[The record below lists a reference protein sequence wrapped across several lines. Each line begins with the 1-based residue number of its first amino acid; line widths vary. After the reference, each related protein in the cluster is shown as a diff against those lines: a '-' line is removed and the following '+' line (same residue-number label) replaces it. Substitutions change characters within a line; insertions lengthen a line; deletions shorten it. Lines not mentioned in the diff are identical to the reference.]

1 MAYHLRV
8 TSSWDLI
15 QSGLIN
21 EFLNKFKPTTYV
33 FSEEVSDKGVI
44 HVHGHLEYTLKPP
57 PSSTLSDFFK
67 RYLLSGKYYHQPLK
81 KDIKNNLLYVLK
93 DLDIKLH
100 NLPEILYDSLIE
112 ETVAINDDKNR
123 NTRDK
128 LFELFKIWFENNK
141 EQFII
146 KTINEV
152 TLTEEITYPLISY
165 WDCTITD
172 LECIALFINDLY
184 VVEWK
189 KEPPLAH
196 LNAYV
201 IYIATLM
208 NKHLNYVNFYK
219 VTNFYRRR
227 Y

>member
-1 MAYHLRV
+1 MAYHMRI
-8 TSSWDLI
+8 TSTWDLLK
-15 QSGLIN
+15 SGLIPD
-21 EFLNKFKPTTYV
+21 FINKFGPAIYV
-33 FSEEVSDKGVI
+33 FSEEVSEKGVI
-44 HVHGHLEYTLKPP
+44 HIHAHLEYTGKPP
-57 PSSTLSDFFK
+57 ASSTMSDLFK
-67 RYLLSGKYYHQPLK
+67 RYLLSGKYYHKPLNK
-81 KDIKNNLLYVLK
+81 ERKNNLLYVVK
-93 DLDIKLH
+93 DLDVKLH
-100 NLPEILYDSLIE
+100 NLPETEYDSLIE
-112 ETVAINDDKNR
+112 ETMLINEDKNK

-128 LFELFKIWFENNK
+128 LFELYKIWFENNK
-141 EQFII
+141 DEFII
-146 KTINEV
+146 KTFNEI
-152 TLTEEITYPLISY
+152 TLTEEITYPIISY

-201 IYIATLM
+201 LYIATLI